1 MKVSTFLKIDGATIT
16 TIREGEKSDYKIL
29 CKIHYGVKPTE
40 EWTEINNGRWIS
52 EYGIVTYDSKIRV
65 GKEILDR
72 KIDFVTAT
80 DSQHITIYVK

>member
-1 MKVSTFLKIDGATIT
+1 MKVSTFLKIDGSTIT
-16 TIREGEKSDYKIL
+16 TIREGEKSDYRVL

-40 EWTEINNGRWIS
+40 EWTEIGNGKWIS
-52 EYGIVTYDSKIRV
+52 KWGIVTYDSRIRV
-65 GKEILDR
+65 DEEMLNR